1 MKSNYKVAA
10 AMLAGVALG
19 ALAVQG
25 LHAQAKPPLYSVAEI
40 DVSNLD
46 AYLKEYVPLAQA
58 AIKAGGG
65 RILAAGQNITAIEG
79 TPPKSRVAIVQWESI
94 EQYNAWRKSAAYVDA
109 RKIADKY
116 AKFRSFAIEG
126 TPQ

>member
-46 AYLKEYVPLAQA
+46 AVMAPAQA
-58 AIKAGGG
+58 FG
-65 RILAAGQNITAIEG
+65 EG
-79 TPPKSRVAIVQWESI
+79 WWLSPV
-94 EQYNAWRKSAAYVDA
+94 
-109 RKIADKY
+109 
-116 AKFRSFAIEG
+116 
-126 TPQ
+126 